1 MTLCAGDRCAPSRC
15 GLAKPTTP
23 TNKKTTP
30 KILQIVFAICDPL
43 LCQSYEPAVTYPRV
57 GRVSALQAPGVVR
70 LMRRMYT
77 RESGCFAKFFA
88 DAGDILFAKLFNLR
102 GAI

>member
-1 MTLCAGDRCAPSRC
+1 VWG
-15 GLAKPTTP
+15 G
-23 TNKKTTP
+23 
-30 KILQIVFAICDPL
+30 
-43 LCQSYEPAVTYPRV
+43 YPRFKL
-57 GRVSALQAPGVVR
+57 RVVR

-88 DAGDILFAKLFNLR
+88 DAGDILFAKLFNPG

>member
-1 MTLCAGDRCAPSRC
+1 MTLCVGDRCAPSRC

-43 LCQSYEPAVTYPRV
+43 LLSKVVNQRQRPARRPSIRVQPSGGSISAAHLYQRHAVACKVFCRAGSYTVRQTVQS
-57 GRVSALQAPGVVR
+57 
-70 LMRRMYT
+70 
-77 RESGCFAKFFA
+77 
-88 DAGDILFAKLFNLR
+88 R
-102 GAI
+102 GAK